1 MVLKRI
7 LIAVLMICAAYPLAA
22 QSFDI
27 GFKHLTTDNG
37 LTHDNI
43 YAITKDKQGFMWFGT
58 MNGLNRYDGSQVRAF
73 TNQLNDSTSLQH
85 NFITTLVCDD
95 DGYLW
100 VGSEGGVCRYS
111 PHTEQFQI
119 LNFPGKAQT
128 TRANIA
134 RTNSDRVFILR
145 NSTIYELDTRRQSV
159 RAVKEL
165 PQDAAYGRIMPAQND
180 NLWIIKATALYL
192 YHTADGRIDYIMGRD
207 LQHPDATPGVQNAYT
222 DPLGQTWIGTWE
234 GGLFRFTEQENKAVK
249 MPFSVPFIVTITAD
263 VNFRENNLLWMSAGY
278 SGLLQVNAKTGN
290 IIDMPK
296 NIQQPWSHNG
306 ARVHTFFRDT
316 VNRILWLGTEYGLEK
331 YDPNTEHFARR
342 MLPSPGII
350 GQFPSV
356 NAVIK
361 DNTDISGKTW
371 WIGSWLGGFF
381 KWNRA
386 TNEVTSYTNKLHHNE
401 TFDLEQDDDGNI
413 WIAEFK
419 SVQIFNPRTNQWKY
433 VDTFMRKDTVAT
445 KILKLFKDS
454 HGNMWIVPNHDGLFK
469 YNRHTKK
476 IERITLASALPMPKK
491 IWATMLAEDK
501 QGIVWIS
508 TYENTFY
515 ITADGKIHVF
525 ELKNKPDSAM
535 TANLASS
542 IAVDK
547 NDNLWIT
554 IPGKLINVTKN
565 GDVLKVYDQH
575 NGIKAATISYM
586 LIDQMQHIWLST
598 ENSLHRLNPATGHFR
613 YYRKEDGLVTNNL
626 TEPMSLADNGDLFI
640 GFHNSFSYTNIYT
653 LNHRVAP
660 VPLIFTSIQAEDR
673 KVSPINAS
681 QITLEPGENTLNVEF
696 AALDFSKPEKIQYAY
711 WMEGAD
717 KQWHFTA
724 QRSLSFTNLAGG
736 KYMLHVKMMGADGVI
751 SNEELTLGVRVIPQF
766 YRTWWFWMLVAAGLG
781 SLLYFYYHIRKQQRA
796 RLEQIRNRIAT
807 DLHDDMGSTL
817 SSIRI
822 FSDVARN
829 QLQDTQPQI
838 VPMLE
843 KISNNAS
850 QLSDNMQDIIWTI
863 KQDHDKLEDLV
874 TRIREFGLKLCDAKE
889 IDFKVHISDSF
900 KTSRLDLEQ
909 RRNLYL
915 IFKECLNNAIK
926 YSGCTIIQLF
936 ITQQRGHLKMV
947 IEDNGKGFHEKE
959 ITKGNGLSNIRKRAM
974 EINGSATIESAP
986 GKGTRIDIMIN
997 LD

>member
-1 MVLKRI
+1 MMCV
-7 LIAVLMICAAYPLAA
+7 VHPLAA
-22 QSFDI
+22 QSFDY
-27 GFKHLTTDNG
+27 GFKHITTDNG
-37 LTHDNI
+37 LTHDNT

-58 MNGLNRYDGSQVRAF
+58 MNGLNRYDGFQVRAF
-73 TNQLNDSTSLQH
+73 TNQPNDTTSLQH

-100 VGSEGGVCRYS
+100 VGSEGGICRYS
-111 PHTEQFQI
+111 PHTEQFQV
-119 LNFPGKAQT
+119 LNFPGKPEF
-128 TRANIA
+128 TRAHIM
-134 RTNSDRVFILR
+134 RTASGRMFINR
-145 NSTIYELDTRRQSV
+145 NANLYELDSRRMSV
-159 RAVKEL
+159 KSVKTFPKEAVHARIF
-165 PQDAAYGRIMPAQND
+165 PAAND
-180 NLWIIKATALYL
+180 NLWIIIATALYL
-192 YHTADGRIDYIMGRD
+192 YHTNDGSMEYVMGKD
-207 LQHPDATPGVQNAYT
+207 QAHPTATPGVMTAYT

-234 GGLFRFTEQENKAVK
+234 AGLYMYTEQQKQVVK
-249 MPFSVPFIVTITAD
+249 MPFDMLPFIVSISAD
-263 VNFRENNLLWMSAGY
+263 VNFTKNNLLWMSAGY
-278 SGLLQVNAKTGN
+278 AGLIQLNVKTGRV
-290 IIDMPK
+290 IEMPK

-306 ARVHTFFRDT
+306 SRVHTFFRDT
-316 VNRILWLGTEYGLEK
+316 VNGILWLGTEFGLEK

-342 MLPSPGII
+342 MLPSTGAI

-356 NAVIK
+356 NAVIQDK
-361 DNTDISGKTW
+361 TDTSGKTW
-371 WIGSWLGGFF
+371 WIASWLGGFY
-381 KWNRA
+381 KWNRS
-386 TNEVTSYTNKLHHNE
+386 TNEVTSYTHKLHHIE
-401 TFDLEQDDDGNI
+401 TFDIKQDDDGNI
-413 WIAEFK
+413 WIAEWK
-419 SVQIFNPRTNQWKY
+419 SLQVFNPRTNQWKLI
-433 VDTFMRKDTVAT
+433 DSFIRKDTVST

-454 HGNMWIVPNHDGLFK
+454 RGNMWIVPNHDGLFK
-469 YNRHTKK
+469 YNKQKKK
-476 IERITLASALPMPKK
+476 IERIRLASVLDKPTK
-491 IWATMLAEDK
+491 IWVTTLAEDK
-501 QGIVWIS
+501 AGTIWIT
-508 TYENTFY
+508 TYQNTFS
-515 ITADGKIHVF
+515 IDPDGTIKVL
-525 ELKNKPDSAM
+525 ELKLLPDNPVTSA
-535 TANLASS
+535 AASS
-542 IAVDK
+542 VAIDK
-547 NDNLWIT
+547 HDNLWIT
-554 IPGKLINVTKN
+554 TFGKLINVTKN

-575 NGIKAATISYM
+575 NGLKGTTLGGM
-586 LIDQMQHIWLST
+586 LIDQMQHIWIAT

-613 YYRKEDGLVTNNL
+613 YYRKEDGLFSNNL
-626 TEPMSLADNGDLFI
+626 TEPMTLADNGDLFI
-640 GFHNSFSYTNIYT
+640 GFHNAFSYTNIYT

-660 VPLIFTSIQAEDR
+660 VPFIFTSIQAEDR
-673 KVSPINAS
+673 KVSPINVS
-681 QITLEPGENTLNVEF
+681 EITLEPGENTLNVEF

-736 KYMLHVKMMGADGVI
+736 KYMLHVKMMGPDGII

-766 YRTWWFWMLVAAGLG
+766 YRTWWFWLLVMMGLG
-781 SLLYFYYHIRKQQRA
+781 SLLYFYYFIRKQQRV

-822 FSDVARN
+822 FSDVARS
-829 QLQDTQPQI
+829 QLINTQPQI

-874 TRIREFGLKLCDAKE
+874 TRIREFGLKLCDAKD
-889 IDFKVHISDSF
+889 IVFKVHISDTF

-926 YSGCTIIQLF
+926 YSGCTVIQLF

-986 GKGTRIDIMIN
+986 GKGTRIDIMMN